1 MVIVL
6 LQLSFLAV
14 ILDLPSLI
22 LLLCLA
28 EGERSVHLVPV

>member
-14 ILDLPSLI
+14 ILVFPFRLLP
-22 LLLCLA
+22 LA
-28 EGERSVHLVPV
+28 VGDRTVQPVLV

>member
-14 ILDLPSLI
+14 ILVFPF
-22 LLLCLA
+22 LLLSLA
-28 EGERSVHLVPV
+28 VGERTVQPVLV